1 MAFVDAFEAVILVK
15 TALPSAGRYGIMLA
29 CWQGE
34 PKERPTF
41 PALVQI
47 LGDLLQDNSLPVSS
61 AGEIM
66 SPTFFCSFSFLGSGS
81 CSYFL
86 QDGKDYIPLNHS
98 QNSEDDGFSQASSRP
113 PSEEELR
120 LACNTMPTRYKRAI
134 PFYPPDPIKRYEWYF
149 DLKDHTWVGRL
160 IMNPFFSEVFA
171 WADCYGWIYQTLTF
185 FMNIMHHKYNIY
197 KDSNSYVKIPINV
210 QKCW

>member
-1 MAFVDAFEAVILVK
+1 
-15 TALPSAGRYGIMLA
+15 MLA

-120 LACNTMPTRYKRAI
+120 LACNTMPTRYKSAI
-134 PFYPPDPIKRYEWYF
+134 PFYPSDPIKRYEWYF
-149 DLKDHTWVGRL
+149 DLKDHTWVGL
-160 IMNPFFSEVFA
+160 VIMNSFFSEVFG

-185 FMNIMHHKYNIY
+185 CHEHNA
-197 KDSNSYVKIPINV
+197 S
-210 QKCW
+210 

>member
-1 MAFVDAFEAVILVK
+1 MAFVDAFEAVMLVK

-66 SPTFFCSFSFLGSGS
+66 SPTFFCSFSFLFLFPSGWEGLHPPEPLTELWRRW
-81 CSYFL
+81 FL
-86 QDGKDYIPLNHS
+86 SSLFAPAIWGRTETRLQHYAHKVQESNPLLSTRPHKTIWMI
-98 QNSEDDGFSQASSRP
+98 QQIVIVGF
-113 PSEEELR
+113 
-120 LACNTMPTRYKRAI
+120 
-134 PFYPPDPIKRYEWYF
+134 IKLSLF
-149 DLKDHTWVGRL
+149 V
-160 IMNPFFSEVFA
+160 
-171 WADCYGWIYQTLTF
+171 
-185 FMNIMHHKYNIY
+185 MNIMHHKYNI
-197 KDSNSYVKIPINV
+197 
-210 QKCW
+210 